1 MTELYRADPKD
12 GVAWITGASTGIGRA
27 LALRL
32 AAEGH
37 LVAATSRDE
46 ERLATLVEE
55 TSAMPGKVM
64 SFPCDVT
71 DQAGMEAIVARIE
84 REAGEIVLCVFNAG
98 NFFPTRG
105 DRLDALNILKTFE
118 LNLFGVVYGLV
129 PVVDRMRLRGRG
141 QVALVGSASS
151 YFGWPS
157 AAAYGASKAALNNM
171 AEALKHDFDKM
182 NIRLQIINPGFV
194 DTPLTE
200 RNRLTAPAMISAEEA
215 ARRMAQ
221 SLRSGGFETS
231 FPRRFTLPMK
241 LLRLLPFRLRFPF
254 VHKIT
259 GWKARPL
266 AACRRSRIE
275 RHERQL

>member
-27 LALRL
+27 LALKL
-32 AAEGH
+32 AAEGYV
-37 LVAATSRDE
+37 VAATSRDA
-46 ERLATLVEE
+46 ERLDTLVAEA
-55 TSAMPGKVM
+55 SAMPGKVIA
-64 SFPCDVT
+64 FPCDVT
-71 DQAGMEAIVARIE
+71 DQAGMEATVARIE
-84 REAGEIVLCVFNAG
+84 REAGAIVLCIFNAG

-105 DRLDALNILKTFE
+105 DRLDALNIVKSFE

-129 PVVDRMRLRGRG
+129 PVVDRMRLRGHG
-141 QVALVGSASS
+141 HVALVGSASS

-182 NIRLQIINPGFV
+182 NIRLQVINPGFV

-200 RNRLTAPAMISAEEA
+200 RNRLTAPAMISVDEA
-215 ARRMAQ
+215 SRRMARI
-221 SLRSGGFETS
+221 LRSGGFETS
-231 FPRRFTLPMK
+231 FPRRFTLSMK
-241 LLRLLPFRLRFPF
+241 FLRLLPFRWRFSF
-254 VHKIT
+254 VHKAT
-259 GWKARPL
+259 GWKSRPL

-275 RHERQL
+275 QHERQL

>member
-1 MTELYRADPKD
+1 MTGLYRANPKD

-27 LALRL
+27 LARDL
-32 AAEGH
+32 AAEGYT
-37 LVAATSRDE
+37 VAATSRDE
-46 ERLATLVEE
+46 ERLASLVEE
-55 TSAMPGKVM
+55 TAGLPGKIM

-71 DQAGMEAIVARIE
+71 EQSGMEETVARIE

-98 NFFPTRG
+98 NYFPTRG
-105 DRLDALNILKTFE
+105 ERLDALNIVKTFE
-118 LNLFGVVYGLV
+118 LNLFGVIYGLV

-141 QVALVGSASS
+141 QIALVGSASA

-157 AAAYGASKAALNNM
+157 AAAYGGSKAALNNM

-200 RNRLTAPAMISAEEA
+200 RNQLTVPAMISVDDAS
-215 ARRMAQ
+215 RRMARAF
-221 SLRSGGFETS
+221 RSGGFETS
-231 FPRRFTLPMK
+231 FPCRFIVMLK
-241 LLRLLPFRLRFPF
+241 LLRILPFFVRYPF
-254 VHKIT
+254 VHKMT
-259 GWKARPL
+259 GWKKRPM

-275 RHERQL
+275 RQN

>member
-1 MTELYRADPKD
+1 MTGLYRANPKD

-27 LALRL
+27 LACEL
-32 AAEGH
+32 ASEGYT
-37 LVAATSRDE
+37 VAVTSRDE

-55 TSAMPGKVM
+55 TAGMAGKVI

-71 DQAGMEAIVARIE
+71 DQAGMERTAARIE

-98 NFFPTRG
+98 NYFPTRG
-105 DRLDALNILKTFE
+105 ERLDALNILKTFE
-118 LNLFGVVYGLV
+118 LNLFGVVYGMV
-129 PVVDRMRLRGRG
+129 PVVDRMRLRGHG
-141 QVALVGSASS
+141 HIALVGSASS

-200 RNRLTAPAMISAEEA
+200 RNRLTAPAMISATDA
-215 ARRMAQ
+215 SRRMA
-221 SLRSGGFETS
+221 RAFRTGGFETS
-231 FPRRFTLPMK
+231 FPLRFTLLLK
-241 LLRLLPFRLRFPF
+241 LLRVLPFSLRYPF
-254 VHKIT
+254 VHKAT
-259 GWKARPL
+259 GWKKRPM

-275 RHERQL
+275 RQT